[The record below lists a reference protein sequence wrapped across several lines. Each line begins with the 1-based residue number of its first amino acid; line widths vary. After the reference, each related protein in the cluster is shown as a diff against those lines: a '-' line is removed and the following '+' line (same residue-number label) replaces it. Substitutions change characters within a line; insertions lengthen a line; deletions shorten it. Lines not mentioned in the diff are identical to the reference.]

1 MLRRKKWLPI
11 AIFIFFIQIALE
23 AFAGWYVVRLN
34 MLPFKYLLVV
44 LAGLALM
51 LVLTA
56 VLLFAGTGHG
66 PSHARRARRIVA
78 IVLAVVM
85 GLGSVYASMVI
96 AKVDQTVDKVTESNT
111 TLAAMVGVYV
121 MKDDPA
127 DTIEAAKD
135 YTFGVMQNFDQDN
148 TAKAVTAIE
157 KQTGSKIATNQLPSV
172 TESAAALYDG
182 SVNALILNEAY
193 VSILTD
199 TEDYAD
205 FSDKTR
211 VLYEVPIEKTVT
223 ADDERTA
230 ANTRSSSAT
239 SEEKEQALADVA
251 ADSDITARPFA
262 LYISGSDTRSKMLD
276 TSRSDVNIIMVVNP
290 TSKQILLLN
299 TPRDYYVANPAGGG
313 KLDKLTHCGI
323 YGIDVSMKALE
334 DLYGLDLDYYMQI
347 NFTGFEKLIDAIGG
361 ITVDVPQ
368 GFTNENGG
376 DYTFTTGPNQMNGK
390 KALAFAR
397 ERYALASGDNERGKN
412 QMRVIE
418 AVINKIS
425 SGGATLLLNYAD
437 ILNSLQGMFVTDMSS
452 EDIAALVKMQLD
464 DGGSWNIKKYAVTGK
479 GGSDYTYS
487 MPNTRAYV
495 MYQNADLVS
504 HASDLV
510 DKVEAG
516 QTLTDADVAEN

>member
-1 MLRRKKWLPI
+1 M
-11 AIFIFFIQIALE
+11 IFIIQIALE
-23 AFAGWYVVRLN
+23 AFAGWHVFRLN
-34 MLPFKYLLVV
+34 MLPFKYLIVIF
-44 LAGLALM
+44 AGLALM

-78 IVLAVVM
+78 IVLAIVM

-96 AKVDQTVDKVTESNT
+96 AKVNQTVDKVTESNT

-121 MKDDPA
+121 MADDPA
-127 DTIEAAKD
+127 ETIGDAAG
-135 YTFGVMQNFDQDN
+135 YTFGIMQNFDQDN
-148 TAKAVTAIE
+148 TKAAIADIE
-157 KQTGSKIATNQLPSV
+157 KQTGGAITASELPSV
-172 TESAAALYDG
+172 TDSAAALYDG
-182 SVNALILNEAY
+182 SVNALILGEAY
-193 VSILTD
+193 VSILADTD
-199 TEDYAD
+199 EYAD
-205 FSDKTR
+205 FSTKTK
-211 VLYEVPIEKTVT
+211 VLYEIPIEKA
-223 ADDERTA
+223 ADVQNEKISE
-230 ANTRSSSAT
+230 NTKSSSAT
-239 SEEKEQALADVA
+239 VEEKEQALSDVA
-251 ADSDITARPFA
+251 ADSDITGKPFA
-262 LYISGSDTRSKMLD
+262 VYISGSDTRSQMLD

-290 TSKQILLLN
+290 KSRQILLLN

-313 KLDKLTHCGI
+313 QLDKLTHCGI
-323 YGIDVSMKALE
+323 YGIDCSMKALE

-368 GFTNENGG
+368 GFTNKNGG
-376 DYTFTTGPNQMNGK
+376 KYTFTTGPNKMDGK

-425 SGGATLLLNYAD
+425 SSGATLLLNYAD
-437 ILNSLQGMFVTDMSS
+437 VLNSLQGMFVTDMSS

-479 GGSDYTYS
+479 GGSNYTYS
-487 MPNTRAYV
+487 MPNFRAYV
-495 MYQNADLVS
+495 MYQDEGMVKQA
-504 HASDLV
+504 AGLV

-516 QTLTDADVAEN
+516 ETLTDDDVAVK